1 MLTRILAPI
10 SLLSLAAAAL
20 IGAQAAAQD
29 SDAIASQVR
38 ALFTDKCIDCHG
50 SEIEKPKAG
59 FKGVELVDEL
69 LKNPKYIKR
78 FDPANSLLYQYLSG
92 AQTPQMPK
100 GDDPLSAEQLTLVRG
115 WIGEKPSSGTTT
127 AATEPSAVKFVAR
140 PIIDDEGVLKLIHA
154 DLVALPAADR
164 VNYRY
169 ITYANLWNERLP
181 DGTTAAEQTKF
192 QKETDELLESTRLG
206 FAKMLNSL
214 SWSPTMAM
222 PKAIDKDRLVYRI
235 DLRGML
241 CAERRYHWSSKQWD
255 MLCARYPYGRKI
267 GVEQEEEIVLWLG
280 TELPCVRA
288 DWFVFAT
295 SRPPLYHDLLGLPGG
310 DGKPGADYALEQ
322 LLGIDVRKNILE
334 GMRIARAGIRD
345 KQSGVSQHNRLI
357 ERHELEG
364 GAYYWKSYDFG
375 DSVGT
380 GNLVLHPLGPANLEG
395 LPDNQRDFAFEHAGG
410 EIIFSLPNGLQGYL
424 LVTSDGTRIDDG
436 PSKIVF
442 DRDDSADVKGQI
454 TNGVSCIACHSG
466 GINLKL
472 DQIRDGALKIVPRGL
487 RDELEALFPAN
498 DAMDRMQKADK
509 ARFMAATAK
518 LGIVDGCDQTQCEAV
533 RKVSQ
538 RFGENVT
545 FERAAAELSVGLAD
559 FREAFGGKL
568 KALRA
573 QLEAGAVSRAEFIN
587 RFRQLVGDN
596 PDFGEMSGCGTALG
610 FAKPEAPASK
620 TTTTAAP
627 RPSAPAS
634 TARWNTNWDAE
645 IVRQDPDPAVVTD
658 AAARGRMTAT
668 KLPWKVRDRKTGIVM
683 LLCPPGEFMMGSPAS
698 EAGRKDNE
706 AQHSVTI
713 TKAFYLSETEVTQEV
728 WQKVR
733 GANQSKYKGA
743 NNPVELVSWNDCQKF
758 CQSSGLRLA
767 TESEW
772 EYACRAGTTGAY
784 AGDLASMAWF
794 GDNSGTRPVKQLKAN
809 AWGLYDMHGNV
820 WEWCEEGYA
829 QSASGT
835 QQASTG
841 SDEARVLRGGSWFF
855 SSAST
860 CRSANRYGST
870 PDTASNS
877 IGFRVARTSE

>member
-50 SEIEKPKAG
+50 SEVEKPKAG

-100 GDDPLSAEQLTLVRG
+100 GDDPLSAEQLTLVRA
-115 WIGEKPSSGTTT
+115 WIGEKPGGGTTT
-127 AATEPSAVKFVAR
+127 TATEATAVKFVAR
-140 PIIDDEGVLKLIHA
+140 PIIDEEVVLKLIHA

-181 DGTTAAEQTKF
+181 DGTSASELAKF
-192 QKETDELLESTRLG
+192 QKETDDLLESTRLG

-241 CAERRYHWSSKQWD
+241 CAEHRDHWSGKQWD
-255 MLCARYPYGRKI
+255 MLCARFPYGRKI
-267 GVEQEEEIVLWLG
+267 GAQQEDEIVQWLG

-310 DGKPGADYALEQ
+310 DGKPGADYALER

-334 GMRIARAGIRD
+334 GVRIARAGIHD
-345 KQSGVSQHNRLI
+345 KKSGVSQHNRLI
-357 ERHELEG
+357 ERHERAA

-395 LPDNQRDFAFEHAGG
+395 LPDNQREFAFEHAGG

-424 LVTSDGTRIDDG
+424 LVKSDGTRIDDG

-487 RDELEALFPAN
+487 RDKLEALFPAN

-538 RFGENVT
+538 RFAENVT
-545 FERAAAELSVGLAD
+545 FERAAAEFSKGLAV
-559 FREAFGGKL
+559 FRAAFGGKL

-610 FAKPEAPASK
+610 FAKPEAPAS
-620 TTTTAAP
+620 TNAP
-627 RPSAPAS
+627 LETAPAATRLLTIDQQIETLS
-634 TARWNTNWDAE
+634 KTESSLLGPGLKNPSLSDPQLGLIRYKLADALYRKALLHIKTYKDKQAE
-645 IVRQDPDPAVVTD
+645 IGIGHAIAKFLSVLDSPDSSD
-658 AAARGRMTAT
+658 S
-668 KLPWKVRDRKTGIVM
+668 
-683 LLCPPGEFMMGSPAS
+683 GEGSSLHASALRRSIQS
-698 EAGRKDNE
+698 EA
-706 AQHSVTI
+706 I
-713 TKAFYLSETEVTQEV
+713 L
-728 WQKVR
+728 VR
-733 GANQSKYKGA
+733 GYQNLNKATAQKHASAAEQTYGLLKNSYRDATLPNGQ
-743 NNPVELVSWNDCQKF
+743 LVVDAVRHDIDRQ
-758 CQSSGLRLA
+758 R
-767 TESEW
+767 
-772 EYACRAGTTGAY
+772 
-784 AGDLASMAWF
+784 
-794 GDNSGTRPVKQLKAN
+794 
-809 AWGLYDMHGNV
+809 
-820 WEWCEEGYA
+820 
-829 QSASGT
+829 
-835 QQASTG
+835 
-841 SDEARVLRGGSWFF
+841 
-855 SSAST
+855 
-860 CRSANRYGST
+860 
-870 PDTASNS
+870 
-877 IGFRVARTSE
+877 

>member
-1 MLTRILAPI
+1 MRTQTI
-10 SLLSLAAAAL
+10 SLLALAAAAL
-20 IGAQAAAQD
+20 FGPQAAAQD

-50 SEIEKPKAG
+50 SKVEKPKAG

-78 FDPANSLLYQYLSG
+78 FDPANSLLYQHLSG

-100 GDDPLSAEQLTLVRG
+100 GDDPLSAAQLTLVRA
-115 WIGEKPSSGTTT
+115 WIGEKLFGSTTT
-127 AATEPSAVKFVAR
+127 PATAPTAVKFVAR
-140 PIIDDEGVLKLIHA
+140 PIIDDDVVLKLIHA

-181 DGTTAAEQTKF
+181 DGTSAAEQAKF
-192 QKETDELLESTRLG
+192 QKETDDLLESTRLG

-214 SWSPTMAM
+214 SWSPSMVM

-241 CAERRYHWSSKQWD
+241 CAEHRDHWSGKQWD
-255 MLCARYPYGRKI
+255 MLCARFPYGRKI
-267 GVEQEEEIVLWLG
+267 GAKQEDEIVQWLG

-295 SRPPLYHDLLGLPGG
+295 SRPPLYHDLLGLPGS
-310 DGKPGADYALEQ
+310 DGKPGADYALER

-334 GMRIARAGIRD
+334 GMRIARAGIHD
-345 KQSGVSQHNRLI
+345 KKSGVSQHNRLI
-357 ERHELEG
+357 ERHERAA

-395 LPDNQRDFAFEHAGG
+395 LPDNQREFAFEHAGG

-538 RFGENVT
+538 RFAENVT
-545 FERAAAELSVGLAD
+545 FERAAAEFSKGLAV
-559 FREAFGGKL
+559 FRAAFGGKL
-568 KALRA
+568 IALRA
-573 QLEAGAVSRAEFIN
+573 QLETGAVSRAEFIN

-610 FAKPEAPASK
+610 FAKPEAPAS
-620 TTTTAAP
+620 TTKAP
-627 RPSAPAS
+627 LETAPAATRLPTIDQQIETLS
-634 TARWNTNWDAE
+634 KTESSLLGPDLKNPSLSDPQLGLIRYKLADALYRKALLHIKTYKDKQAE
-645 IVRQDPDPAVVTD
+645 IGIGHAIAKFLSVLDSPDSSD
-658 AAARGRMTAT
+658 S
-668 KLPWKVRDRKTGIVM
+668 
-683 LLCPPGEFMMGSPAS
+683 GEGSSLHASALRRSIQS
-698 EAGRKDNE
+698 EA
-706 AQHSVTI
+706 I
-713 TKAFYLSETEVTQEV
+713 L
-728 WQKVR
+728 VR
-733 GANQSKYKGA
+733 GYQNLNKATAQKHASAAEQTYGLLKNSYRDATLPNGQ
-743 NNPVELVSWNDCQKF
+743 LVVDAVRHDIDRQ
-758 CQSSGLRLA
+758 R
-767 TESEW
+767 
-772 EYACRAGTTGAY
+772 
-784 AGDLASMAWF
+784 
-794 GDNSGTRPVKQLKAN
+794 
-809 AWGLYDMHGNV
+809 
-820 WEWCEEGYA
+820 
-829 QSASGT
+829 
-835 QQASTG
+835 
-841 SDEARVLRGGSWFF
+841 
-855 SSAST
+855 
-860 CRSANRYGST
+860 
-870 PDTASNS
+870 
-877 IGFRVARTSE
+877 